1 MFTEGM
7 MFDRYKLIKL
17 LGRGGFSEVWLAKD
31 DKWTG
36 LQVAIKIYAPG
47 MGLDD
52 DGVNM
57 FIEEFKLVFDLNHT
71 NLLRPTHFDCWERQP
86 YLILPYC
93 SKGSTFQYIKER
105 RTMPEEECWKMIH
118 DVASGLAYMHEK
130 KPPLVHQDIKPDNI
144 LINDEGRYVI
154 TDFGISTRV
163 RSTIRNGQSQ
173 EQSGGTMAYMGP
185 ECFSAKPKPIMA
197 GDIWSMG
204 AMMYE
209 LTTGMP
215 PFGNHGGV
223 LQKNGAEIPII
234 EEDYSQE
241 LKDLIYSML
250 TAETWKRPSARN
262 IEDLAYNKLHGLAFD
277 LKKTLTAQQVKQ
289 MQQMQQQQQQTPQ
302 GANPLTDSRA
312 TVVGNNIF
320 NSNPTII
327 GTNSNPIT
335 AGTPSNPITT
345 VPASLPFYKQ
355 WWFYLVCAIVA
366 VAIIGIGVITCSGGS
381 SSEDAPSAVTTGE
394 SFDNQAQEILTKA
407 NSLMEAGNQFKEA
420 HLEALYDEDN
430 GRVEA
435 NFLQA
440 LAEYNQVIKHR
451 DEILDAS
458 LVERAE
464 KGKAAVRPELT
475 AIRQGLMET
484 AEAIG
489 DSKYAQPFLERAK
502 TIEAKLNE

>member
-52 DGVNM
+52 DGVKM
-57 FIEEFKLVFDLNHT
+57 FIDEFKLVFDLTHS

-93 SKGSTFQYIKER
+93 SKGSTFQYIKEHR
-105 RTMPEEECWKMIH
+105 SMPENECWQMIH

-130 KPPLVHQDIKPDNI
+130 TPPLVHQDIKPDNI
-144 LINDEGRYVI
+144 LINDEGRYMI

-209 LTTGMP
+209 LITGTP

-250 TAETWKRPSARN
+250 TPETWKRPSARS
-262 IEDLAYNKLHGLAFD
+262 IEEIAYNKLHGLSFD

-289 MQQMQQQQQQTPQ
+289 MQQSQPSQQGTD
-302 GANPLTDSRA
+302 PLRGPRA
-312 TVVGNNIF
+312 TVVGHNVY
-320 NSNPTII
+320 NSNSTYV
-327 GTNSNPIT
+327 SNPALNI
-335 AGTPSNPITT
+335 PSPQ
-345 VPASLPFYKQ
+345 PFYKKV
-355 WWFYLVCAIVA
+355 WFYVVCAVVA
-366 VAIIGIGVITCSGGS
+366 IAIIGIGIAAHSGSNEKESVQIASGEPFDS
-381 SSEDAPSAVTTGE
+381 KAQQLLSEADSLI
-394 SFDNQAQEILTKA
+394 QE
-407 NSLMEAGNQFKEA
+407 GNNFMTA
-420 HLEALYDEDN
+420 HQEALYDEDN
-430 GRVEA
+430 GRVEE
-435 NFLQA
+435 NFIRA
-440 LAEYNQVIKHR
+440 LDKYDQVIIHQ
-451 DEILDAS
+451 DDITETT
-458 LVERAE
+458 LVKNAE
-464 KGKAAVRPELT
+464 KGKNDAKERLISIYEGLTTMADAV
-475 AIRQGLMET
+475 G
-484 AEAIG
+484 G
-489 DSKYAQPFLERAK
+489 NYAQPFMERANMIFSRVNK
-502 TIEAKLNE
+502 